1 MVTAAFLC
9 LLLLGSI
16 GFPVDGHS
24 DPWSTAIRG
33 AFDGP
38 SASSL
43 HNGDFVAPEPRRVEL
58 PFERHPSYV
67 SGLSG
72 CDSSPSSPAGEA
84 AVPVAYEPPS
94 FVSHPRLRLRR
105 FSLPRTLSD
114 GRVLY
119 TWLQTPLYPQVRF

>member
-1 MVTAAFLC
+1 MVTSALLC
-9 LLLLGSI
+9 LLLLASI
-16 GFPVDGHS
+16 GFPVGGHP

-33 AFDGP
+33 AFDRP

-43 HNGDFVAPEPRRVEL
+43 HNGDFVEPEPQWVEI
-58 PFERHPSYV
+58 PFERHSSYV

-72 CDSSPSSPAGEA
+72 CDSSPASPSGEA
-84 AVPVAYEPPS
+84 AGPVAYDPPS
-94 FVSHPRLRLRR
+94 FVPRPPLRLRR

-119 TWLQTPLYPQVRF
+119 TWLQTPLYPEVWF